1 MQGAS
6 SFTSS
11 ANLAVNAGVQG
22 LGPRF
27 KVSLLLKNDG
37 QKPITNL
44 VVKLM
49 YNDALYEAD
58 KRSVMVPLLVPSLQ
72 YVTEVRGCSNER
84 CTMSSMCINVWASL
98 KAALI
103 ALGSG

>member
-1 MQGAS
+1 LIWNWFGPVQGAA

-37 QKPITNL
+37 QKAISNL
-44 VVKLM
+44 LVKLM
-49 YNDALYEAD
+49 YNEALYEAD
-58 KRSVMVPLLVPSLQ
+58 KRTVLIPLLVPSLQ
-72 YVTEVRGCSNER
+72 YVTEVRPLPFTLCLVRFRFRFVLHS
-84 CTMSSMCINVWASL
+84 
-98 KAALI
+98 
-103 ALGSG
+103 